1 MESAPIRQNV
11 TEKDLGRTV
20 QRMRNTIL
28 SQRNFKLAAL
38 LVLLIAAG
46 IFLSTCGGSRANVRK
61 DESAS
66 NTAPAV
72 VDVTTA
78 AAIKRDL
85 PRFFEAT
92 GSLAGDEQTDV
103 APQTAGKVV
112 AVGVDIGSFVKRGA
126 MLVKLDD
133 AELKLRVDQAAT
145 QVEQAKAAVRQ
156 AEEKIGLR
164 PGQAFDPNRVA
175 DVAAAKV
182 ALDLAQKNLV
192 RAEKLIESGDVS
204 RSFYD
209 EQRARRDQLKEQY
222 EVALAQARQNYAAV
236 EVARTN
242 VANAQA
248 QLALARKNLSYSI
261 IPAPID
267 GFVAERTADLG
278 EYVSPQQKVATIVRT
293 NPLRIRIDIPEQ
305 AIPEVKVGQ
314 SVSVT
319 TSAWPDKSF
328 AGRVARIAPNV
339 SATSRTLTVEAQ
351 IENSSAALKPGQ
363 FATVRILQE
372 RPEPA
377 VLIPSRAI
385 VTEAGV
391 SRVFVIKNGHAEQR
405 LVQTGQTEGDLI
417 EVKSGVAA
425 EEQVATSNLERLS
438 DGVAV
443 KQ

>member
-1 MESAPIRQNV
+1 
-11 TEKDLGRTV
+11 
-20 QRMRNTIL
+20 MRNKMF
-28 SQRNFKLAAL
+28 SQRNLKLAAL
-38 LVLLIAAG
+38 LLLLIAAG
-46 IFLSTCGGSRANVRK
+46 VFVSSCRGSRANVRN
-61 DESAS
+61 EE
-66 NTAPAV
+66 TANATTTPAV

-92 GSLAGDEQTDV
+92 GSLAGDQQTDV

-112 AVGVDIGSFVKRGA
+112 AVGVDIGSFVRRGQ

-133 AELKLRVDQAAT
+133 AELKLRVDQAAA
-145 QVEQAKAAVRQ
+145 QLEQTKAAVRQ

-164 PGQAFDPNRVA
+164 SGQAFDPNRVA
-175 DVAAAKV
+175 EVAAAKV

-192 RAEKLIESGDVS
+192 RADKLIESGDVS

-209 EQRARRDQLKEQY
+209 DQRARRDQLKEQY
-222 EVALAQARQNYAAV
+222 DVALAQARQNYAAV
-236 EVARTN
+236 DVARTN

-248 QLALARKNLSYSI
+248 ALGLARKSLSYSI

-293 NPLRIRIDIPEQ
+293 NPLSIRIDIPEQ

-339 SATSRTLTVEAQ
+339 SATSRTLNVEAE
-351 IENSSAALKPGQ
+351 IDNSGGALKPGQ
-363 FATVRILQE
+363 FATVKILQE

-377 VLIPSRAI
+377 VLIPARA
-385 VTEAGV
+385 VVSEAGV
-391 SRVFVIKNGHAEQR
+391 NRVFVIKNGHAEQR
-405 LVQTGQTEGDLI
+405 LVQTGQKEGDLI
-417 EVKSGVAA
+417 EVKTGVAA
-425 EEQVATSNLERLS
+425 DEQVATSGLERLS

>member
-1 MESAPIRQNV
+1 
-11 TEKDLGRTV
+11 
-20 QRMRNTIL
+20 MRFQGKLKVLIL
-28 SQRNFKLAAL
+28 L
-38 LVLLIAAG
+38 LVLVAAG
-46 IFLSTCGGSRANVRK
+46 AFAASCGGSKANVRK
-61 DESAS
+61 DEPNA
-66 NTAPAV
+66 NTQPAV
-72 VDVTTA
+72 VEGVTTA
-78 AAIKRDL
+78 AAIRRDL

-92 GSLAGDEQTDV
+92 GSLAGDQQTDV
-103 APQTAGKVV
+103 APQTSGKVI
-112 AVGVDIGSFVKRGA
+112 ALGVDIGSYVRRGQ
-126 MLVKLDD
+126 MLVRLDD
-133 AELKLRVDQAAT
+133 AELKLRVDQAAA

-175 DVAAAKV
+175 EVAAAKV
-182 ALDLAQKNLV
+182 TLDLADKNLR

-222 EVALAQARQNYAAV
+222 EVALAQARQNYAGV
-236 EVARTN
+236 DVARTN

-248 QLALARKNLSYSI
+248 QLALARKNLSYAV
-261 IPAPID
+261 IPAPLD

-314 SVSVT
+314 SVSIA
-319 TSAWPDKSF
+319 TSAWPDKNF

-339 SATSRTLTVEAQ
+339 SATSRTLTVEAE
-351 IENSSAALKPGQ
+351 IENSNNALKPGQ

-372 RPEPA
+372 RAEPA
-377 VLIPSRAI
+377 VLVPARA
-385 VTEAGV
+385 VVNEAGV
-391 SRVFVIKNGHAEQR
+391 SRVYVIKDGHAEQR

-417 EVKSGVAA
+417 EIKSGVAA
-425 EEQVATSNLERLS
+425 DELVATSSLEQLS
-438 DGVAV
+438 DGIAV
-443 KQ
+443 K